1 MSEPASESGSTVDD
15 ELRGRF
21 LAMST
26 ELTAFSILDLQGTGQ
41 TETYISLVV
50 RVVGEGILDQ
60 LLDAYERAVAAAGP
74 DRGERT
80 RLLKRELFSNEKL
93 GPIARNVIK
102 LWYVGVWYELP
113 AEWVESFGALEHDGT
128 FTASAAAYAVGLLW
142 YAIGAHPP
150 GARAPGYGSWVAPP
164 AFPPIPD
171 IPAIDDDSAA
181 AVDRDALL
189 ATAGRPGAR

>member
-1 MSEPASESGSTVDD
+1 MSEPGGAVTD

-21 LAMST
+21 LAMSA
-26 ELTAFSILDLQGTGQ
+26 ELTAFSTLDLYGTGQ
-41 TETYISLVV
+41 AEAYLALVV
-50 RVVGEGILDQ
+50 RVVGADVLDE
-60 LLDAYERAVAAAGP
+60 LLAAYEQATRAAGP
-74 DRGERT
+74 DRTERT
-80 RLLKRELFSNEKL
+80 RLLKRDLFSNEKL
-93 GPIARNVIK
+93 GPIARNTIK

-164 AFPPIPD
+164 SFPPIPD
-171 IPAIDDDSAA
+171 LQLTDDDTAA
-181 AVDRDALL
+181 DRDALL
-189 ATAGRPGAR
+189 ATAGRPTAR